1 MIDARGVLD
10 AQRHRK
16 REAISVLDYTGCDS
30 TARPELDTLEWPYI
44 YWVDERC
51 KNLSHRTLRIRS
63 RYSNILSV
71 IGPFALEQPDDPAVS
86 VRANAINTTVST
98 SSDMCPDVFRI
109 LQLKQRDAQVFKRIR
124 ANRIDQTSFDFGYI
138 IRPRTLSEPRVLK

>member
-98 SSDMCPDVFRI
+98 SSDMYPDVFQI
-109 LQLKQRDAQVFKRIR
+109 LQLKQRDAQV
-124 ANRIDQTSFDFGYI
+124 
-138 IRPRTLSEPRVLK
+138 

>member
-98 SSDMCPDVFRI
+98 SSDMYPDVFQI